1 MEVQPSTD
9 PMASSQ
15 HRDLSHTM
23 NVTLP
28 RTGAGSNYSF
38 EVAARMASRMA
49 STPFNDASSL
59 KLSFIP
65 PMSTIKP
72 REVEQDKEEEMVMP
86 MQQGSAAADVACSKR
101 EVVGASASRVIQAP
115 VNESFE
121 KTEFAVDH
129 SAGHLR

>member
-1 MEVQPSTD
+1 MDAMEVQPSTD

-38 EVAARMASRMA
+38 EVAARMAS
-49 STPFNDASSL
+49 TPFNDASSL

-72 REVEQDKEEEMVMP
+72 REVEQDKEEEVVMP
-86 MQQGSAAADVACSKR
+86 MQQGSVAADVTCSKR
-101 EVVGASASRVIQAP
+101 EVVGASASRVIQAS